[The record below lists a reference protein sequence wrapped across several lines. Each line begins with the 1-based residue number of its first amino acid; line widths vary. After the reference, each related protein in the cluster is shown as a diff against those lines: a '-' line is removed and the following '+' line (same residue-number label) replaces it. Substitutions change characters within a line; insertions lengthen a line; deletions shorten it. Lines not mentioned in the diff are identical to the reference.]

1 MLKHNRAYRFV
12 RAAVTIAAAVF
23 RYLWLGFRERLPW
36 GKPTEKSWAV
46 AHRNTGRAIH
56 RLATTMGGAFV
67 KLGQVLGA
75 RADVLPPS
83 MVGELRGLHDQVPPR
98 PFAELKGH
106 IERELGRPL
115 DQVFA
120 HVDEQPLAAA
130 SLAQVHRARL
140 ANGDDVV
147 IKIQY
152 PEARKLFPGDLG
164 SLRRAVRMVRWL
176 NNKLDLR
183 PLAAE
188 LAEFVCLELDFD
200 READSTDR
208 VRAAFAGNSSVR
220 VPKVYRD
227 LSTDRLLVLEFL
239 EGTGVTQHEALR
251 AAGVDMRRTAESIA
265 DLYCAMIFEH
275 GFFHGDP
282 HPGNILVHPDGK
294 TIALLDF
301 GLAKELP
308 PGFADGAAK
317 MIVKGLTGDIDGA
330 LEAARSIGFE
340 ADGDRAAFG
349 ELVQMFMG
357 NYANLSGS
365 GLDVI
370 NATSLKNIPSHFA
383 LIGRAFILLHGVSHM
398 LVPNERV
405 ISGAVARKLGSR
417 LIAAAAPAPSSRAT
431 A

>member
-12 RAAVTIAAAVF
+12 RAAFTIAATVF
-23 RYLWLGFRERLPW
+23 RYLWLRFRAKLPW
-36 GKPTEKSWAV
+36 GKPSEQSWAN
-46 AHRNTGRAIH
+46 AHRKTGRGIH
-56 RLATTMGGAFV
+56 RLATGMGGAFV

-75 RADVLPPS
+75 RADVMPPS
-83 MVGELRGLHDQVPPR
+83 LVGELRGLHDNVPPR
-98 PFAELKGH
+98 PFAKLKGH

-115 DQVFA
+115 DEVFA
-120 HVDEQPLAAA
+120 EVDETPLAAA

-140 ANGDDVV
+140 TNGDDVV

-164 SLRRAVRMVRWL
+164 SLRRAVRMLRWL
-176 NNKLDLR
+176 NKKLDLR
-183 PLAAE
+183 ALAGE
-188 LAEFVCLELDFD
+188 LAEFVCLELDFA

-208 VRAAFAGNSSVR
+208 IRAAFDGNSTVL
-220 VPKVYRD
+220 VPKVYRE

-239 EGTGVTQHEALR
+239 EGTGVTQHEQLR
-251 AAGVDMRRTAESIA
+251 AAGVDLRRAAETIA
-265 DLYCAMIFEH
+265 DLYCEMIFEH

-282 HPGNILVHPDGK
+282 HPGNLLVHPDGK
-294 TIALLDF
+294 TIVLLDF

-308 PGFADGAAK
+308 PGFADGAAT
-317 MIVKGLTGDIDGA
+317 MIVKGLAGDIDGA

-349 ELVQMFMG
+349 DLVQMFMG
-357 NYANLSGS
+357 NYTNLSGS

-405 ISGAVARKLGSR
+405 ISGAIARNLGAR
-417 LIAAAAPAPSSRAT
+417 IMAAAADTNQRAT